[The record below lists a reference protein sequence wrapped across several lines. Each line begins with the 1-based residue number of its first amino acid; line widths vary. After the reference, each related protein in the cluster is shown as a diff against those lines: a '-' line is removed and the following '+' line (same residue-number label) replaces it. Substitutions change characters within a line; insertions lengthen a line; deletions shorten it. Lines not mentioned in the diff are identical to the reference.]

1 MKHIEINHKEVFQI
15 INDLKRKR
23 IENGSNK
30 RQKTLDTFVTKKKV
44 SVEIDCETVKRALV
58 NLLTVDGRP
67 FSMIN
72 DIGFRMII
80 NPILSALNMCVN
92 LEKLNSF
99 INEEYDKVKLCLEFD
114 LKGKLLP
121 IKMDIV
127 KKRDRSVLGVNV
139 QFVKNDELIIKT
151 LAMKDLTE
159 RHTGNYTL
167 NVLKEILNKFSIEE
181 KMIFSITTDNGSNM
195 IKAVK
200 DLAHDLEDDDEDD
213 ADDLDVSDDELM
225 VADDVNILKSVR
237 CAAHTLQLAIKDFFD
252 LEVAK
257 KVLIKARLLAT
268 TLRSTNNVIMIKKL
282 KLKKAILDCTTRWC
296 STYDMFER
304 ICQDMDIDKSLN
316 ITNDDWA
323 KFSCLKE
330 VLQPVSILN
339 KTIQTAQLLAGD
351 FLASW
356 MKTKIEIK
364 NILNEYAIL
373 LLNCLAN
380 REKW

>member
-1 MKHIEINHKEVFQI
+1 MDQTNG
-15 INDLKRKR
+15 RKR
-23 IENGSNK
+23 WTHSL
-30 RQKTLDTFVTKKKV
+30 RKKKV

-167 NVLKEILNKFSIEE
+167 NVLKEI
-181 KMIFSITTDNGSNM
+181 
-195 IKAVK
+195 
-200 DLAHDLEDDDEDD
+200 
-213 ADDLDVSDDELM
+213 
-225 VADDVNILKSVR
+225 
-237 CAAHTLQLAIKDFFD
+237 
-252 LEVAK
+252 
-257 KVLIKARLLAT
+257 
-268 TLRSTNNVIMIKKL
+268 
-282 KLKKAILDCTTRWC
+282 
-296 STYDMFER
+296 
-304 ICQDMDIDKSLN
+304 
-316 ITNDDWA
+316 
-323 KFSCLKE
+323 
-330 VLQPVSILN
+330 
-339 KTIQTAQLLAGD
+339 
-351 FLASW
+351 
-356 MKTKIEIK
+356 
-364 NILNEYAIL
+364 
-373 LLNCLAN
+373 
-380 REKW
+380 